1 MLGLLEIGPNGK
13 PHHPQLPHFNI
24 SNSATRVAVLIGDDA
39 VGCDIELLRPRPRFM
54 GVARHS
60 FSPELYHWLESQPVD
75 EQLCAF
81 WRLWTAHEAVVKQQG
96 GTVWQMASLQLPLES
111 LCPPNRYLCHLTVAD
126 TLVACCGTH
135 AFAEAFSPEL
145 VVM

>member
-96 GTVWQMASLQLPLES
+96 ERYGKWPRFNYRSRVFARRTAIFVILPLRILWS
-111 LCPPNRYLCHLTVAD
+111 PVAAH
-126 TLVACCGTH
+126 TLLLRLFH
-135 AFAEAFSPEL
+135 QNSW
-145 VVM
+145 